1 MEKSTLKKIAKGLQK
16 DFNTEIPKGSLNL
29 SDLQNIIIE
38 QIKIGAD
45 TIDTQEIEAATILAE
60 SSSGEYMSNFSV
72 GLSVL
77 TLVISLLFKEVSF
90 ALALVAVISSFIA
103 IRQNYINCEIVTYYT
118 FKMKQIEMV
127 NKQKKDNK

>member
-29 SDLQNIIIE
+29 SDLQNIVIE

-60 SSSGEYMSNFSV
+60 LSSREYLSDFSV
-72 GLSVL
+72 ALSVL
-77 TLVISLLFKEVSF
+77 ALVISLSFKLLSF
-90 ALALVAVISSFIA
+90 ALMAVAIVSSFIA
-103 IRQNYINCEIVTYYT
+103 LKQNYINCEKVTYYT
-118 FKMKQIEMV
+118 FKMKQIEML
-127 NKQKKDNK
+127 NKQKQDNK